1 MTSLSALPQM
11 SKTILYVL
19 MLLIAL
25 LTFVLAWAQIGLLR
39 GRPFRNPDGTTDDWR
54 EQKLFFGIAVADLAV
69 AIPAAVAGLVLA
81 FPAPRI
87 GLLVLG
93 AVAFWMVWIN
103 LVTTITSLR
112 FEKPRITL
120 AWLIV
125 FPFGIL
131 VGLAYLAW
139 LALHFRLFY
148 GAV

>member
-1 MTSLSALPQM
+1 MSSLADLPLTSRNL
-11 SKTILYVL
+11 LYAL

-25 LTFVLAWAQIGLLR
+25 LTFALAWAQVGLLR

-54 EQKLFFGIAVADLAV
+54 EQKLFYGIAAADLAV
-69 AIPAAVAGLVLA
+69 AVPATFAGLALA
-81 FPAPRI
+81 YLVPKI

-112 FEKPRITL
+112 FESPRITL

-131 VGLAYLAW
+131 VGLAYLVW
-139 LALHFRLFY
+139 LGVHFRLFY
-148 GAV
+148 GAA